1 MQTHR
6 KPNLTFRKIGQG
18 QPRRIIYMKFVELE
32 SQMLHTKSLDH
43 RALGSEEEGFLGFL
57 PKYGIGGHLG
67 QVTKTILYKFLP
79 LFTWRLHIKSGF
91 D

>member
-43 RALGSEEEGFLGFL
+43 RALGSEEEGFWFFL
-57 PKYGIGGHLG
+57 PNMGLAA
-67 QVTKTILYKFLP
+67 ILVK
-79 LFTWRLHIKSGF
+79 
-91 D
+91 